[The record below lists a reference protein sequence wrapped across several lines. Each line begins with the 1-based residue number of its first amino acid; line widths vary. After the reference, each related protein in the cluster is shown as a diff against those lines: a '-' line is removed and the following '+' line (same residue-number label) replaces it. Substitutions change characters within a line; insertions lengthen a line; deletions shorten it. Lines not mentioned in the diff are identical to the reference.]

1 MAAAAILNFAKN
13 VNNSGL
19 DTDMY
24 IKFKWEDAPRPYGD
38 DHLTKSGNRKLI
50 RDKSSNER
58 LEHKCIAD
66 IWTKFYIDLKHHT
79 INMTECSKCTRLEY
93 PPTWISENVNN
104 SELDTAICAK
114 FGGQMHHGY
123 A

>member
-66 IWTKFYIDLKHHT
+66 I
-79 INMTECSKCTRLEY
+79 
-93 PPTWISENVNN
+93 
-104 SELDTAICAK
+104 
-114 FGGQMHHGY
+114 
-123 A
+123 